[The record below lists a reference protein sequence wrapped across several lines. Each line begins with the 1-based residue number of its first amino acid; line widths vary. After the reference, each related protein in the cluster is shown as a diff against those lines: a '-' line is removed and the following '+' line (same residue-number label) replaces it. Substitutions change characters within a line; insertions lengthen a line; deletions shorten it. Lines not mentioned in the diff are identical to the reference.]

1 MLKNEISNLLLT
13 SDESVNKN
21 INLKLLEAEQ
31 RLMNEG
37 IIFKRRIFSHKKEAK
52 NEKLKK
58 NNPNKNL
65 SIKLTEQYLYK
76 KEKDKENN
84 QNYTNIPMNLSLS
97 KRSSFI
103 KNTHMPINDY
113 TKFEIK
119 TSNYKKS
126 NINTNPYYCKSPNN
140 ANNKNILKYNSSKK
154 YKNNSKKSFNNIY
167 LKENKDNKNIKNK
180 DNYNILINSN
190 NSPRVTTT
198 NTKLQ
203 NGYISPIDKSKYY
216 LNIYRNSNNSTNRD
230 NKDNRYKKYE
240 EQKFNYKKWN
250 KITINNIFD
259 KEKDKDRDKNK
270 NKDNDIHLD
279 NYGEKEKKKIYNKS
293 DIKINDNGI
302 QEIVIQNFKK
312 EKKPKINEIP
322 CDRKKNKNNNIMIN
336 SYLDKNNIFN
346 YCKNMSNLALNK
358 ENQNLNN
365 FTQETVNGIKFD
377 QIIRSPEIKK
387 SIKINKTNSLKK
399 YKSSHKKSD
408 SMERILFDNKNNF
421 YSRDSYSEL
430 KIQKTS
436 SKNKSSSKKAYK
448 NANINSNKKID
459 NNYNIENQNIFRNKY
474 NLRSNSNSELNTQII
489 KIKNSN
495 LLDFIKNTN
504 SSNNINNITKS
515 KKEVKINK
523 YKEEN
528 IIKQDDNTDV
538 KNNLYENLN
547 EEIFNTNTDLLAEKE
562 KGLNNYTFDN
572 KCEIDSEHSFKVLN
586 NYNNIFDNISVK
598 TKISQNNINE
608 NSSSLK
614 HNIFTKKII
623 GGINIKNNHLNVIN
637 LSEKNYNKKINKI
650 NDIEKEN
657 ISNNINNKFNGDYVE
672 LAKICANQEKIIS
685 DLVKN
690 VQQLNNQICD
700 KDLCI
705 NELNNQLYSIKYDLL
720 NTLQKTN
727 SK

>member
-13 SDESVNKN
+13 SNESINKN

-52 NEKLKK
+52 TEKFKK

-76 KEKDKENN
+76 KDKDKENN

-140 ANNKNILKYNSSKK
+140 TNNKNILKYNSSKK

-167 LKENKDNKNIKNK
+167 LKENKDNKDIKNK
-180 DNYNILINSN
+180 DNYN
-190 NSPRVTTT
+190 
-198 NTKLQ
+198 K
-203 NGYISPIDKSKYY
+203 
-216 LNIYRNSNNSTNRD
+216 
-230 NKDNRYKKYE
+230 
-240 EQKFNYKKWN
+240 
-250 KITINNIFD
+250 
-259 KEKDKDRDKNK
+259 
-270 NKDNDIHLD
+270 
-279 NYGEKEKKKIYNKS
+279 KEKKKIYNKS

-421 YSRDSYSEL
+421 NSRDSYSEL
-430 KIQKTS
+430 KIKKTS

-459 NNYNIENQNIFRNKY
+459 NNFNLENQNIFRNKY

-528 IIKQDDNTDV
+528 IIKQDNNTDI

-608 NSSSLK
+608 NSSTLQ